1 MAVNSVS
8 QGSGTTGTAAG
19 DRAQLGQNF
28 DTFLKLLTTQL
39 QNQDPLTPMDSSQF
53 TNQLVMFSQVEQQIA
68 INDKMEKQLTAQGT
82 QLTEGALGYI
92 GLDIQA
98 TGNAFQLTKGSPV
111 DIGYAL
117 GAAADS
123 AEVAIVND
131 KGDVVRTAKLSKLTS
146 GAHTYTWD
154 GKDNE
159 GNAAPSG
166 NYLVQVNAKDSEGK
180 VTQLETLVPGRVTG
194 IQSTS
199 TGVLLN
205 VGSIQIPIEQV
216 ITAKKPPAAAT
227 T

>member
-1 MAVNSVS
+1 MSVNSVA
-8 QGSGTTGTAAG
+8 QGSASTGSAAG
-19 DRAQLGQNF
+19 DRAALGQNF

-53 TNQLVMFSQVEQQIA
+53 TNQLVLFSQVEQQIA
-68 INDKMEKQLTAQGT
+68 QNDKLQKQLTAQGT

-98 TGNAFQLTKGSPV
+98 TGNTFQMTKGTSV

-117 GAAADS
+117 GANATS
-123 AEVAIVND
+123 VQYSIVNSA
-131 KGDVVRTAKLSKLTS
+131 GDVVRNGTLKETTS
-146 GAHTYTWD
+146 GAHDFTWD
-154 GKDNE
+154 GKDNA
-159 GNAAPSG
+159 GNAADSG
-166 NYLVQVNAKDSEGK
+166 NYLVSVTAKDADGQTS
-180 VTQLETLVPGRVTG
+180 QLDTLVPGRVTG

-205 VGSIQIPIEQV
+205 VGSIQIPIENV
-216 ITAKKPPAAAT
+216 ITAKAPPAAT